1 MTKSNEKRNAALVLK
16 DGTIILGS
24 GLGYPTRVVGEVV
37 FNTGMV
43 GYTEALTD
51 PSYKGQILTFTYPL
65 IGNYGVPDYKNLDQ
79 WKLPRYFE
87 SDKIQVAGAIMHE
100 LCTEPNHWASVE
112 TFDDWLYEEKVPGM
126 FGIDTRSLTTKLRE
140 YGVMMGALEVSDDK
154 IATDKLK
161 EDLDKV
167 DSYGEQNFV
176 EQVSVKKPQT
186 YGAGKETVVLMDYG
200 VKYGIVRRLLERNFS
215 VVRVPY
221 DYPLDK
227 IIAYKPAGVLV
238 SNGPGDPKA
247 CTHTFETIKDVM
259 DLNMPVLGICLG
271 VQMLALAAGGDT
283 YKLKYGHRGQNKP
296 CTDLD
301 AGRSYVTSQNHGYA
315 VDAESL
321 KGTGFK
327 TWFVNVDDGSVEGIK
342 HEKRPI
348 LAVQFHPEASP
359 GPYDTDFVFDMFAK
373 IIRR

>member
-16 DGTIILGS
+16 DGTIISGS

-51 PSYKGQILTFTYPL
+51 SSYKGQILTFTYPL

-79 WKLPRYFE
+79 WSLPRYFE
-87 SDKIQVAGAIMHE
+87 SDKIQATAAIMHE
-100 LCTEPNHWASVE
+100 LCQEPNHWASTK
-112 TFDDWLYEEKVPGM
+112 TFDNWLYEEKIPGI
-126 FGIDTRSLTTKLRE
+126 FDIDTRSLTTKLRE
-140 YGVMMGALEVSDDK
+140 YGVMMGALEVSDDE
-154 IATDKLK
+154 IDAEKLK
-161 EDLDKV
+161 EDLYKV
-167 DSYGEQNFV
+167 GSYGEQNFV
-176 EQVSVKKPQT
+176 EQVSTKKPQT
-186 YGAGKETVVLMDYG
+186 YGVGKETIVLMDYG

-221 DYPLDK
+221 DYPLDE
-227 IIAYKPAGVLV
+227 IMAYKPAGVLV

-247 CTHTFETIKDVM
+247 CTHTFETIRDVM

-271 VQMLALAAGGDT
+271 VQILALAGGGDT

-296 CTDLD
+296 CTDLE
-301 AGRSYVTSQNHGYA
+301 AGRSYITSQNHGYA
-315 VDAESL
+315 VDSKSL

-327 TWFVNVDDGSVEGIK
+327 TWFVNADDGSVEGIK

-359 GPYDTDFVFDMFAK
+359 GPYDTDFVFDTFAE